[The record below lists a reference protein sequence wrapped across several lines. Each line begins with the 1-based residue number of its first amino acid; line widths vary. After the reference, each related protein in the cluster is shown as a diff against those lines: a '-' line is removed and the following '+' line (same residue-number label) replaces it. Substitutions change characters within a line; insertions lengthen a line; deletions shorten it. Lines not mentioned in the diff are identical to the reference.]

1 MKLPSK
7 EPKPLEAGIY
17 KTDYL
22 NLNPLFKA
30 YPSKKH
36 YKNEEGYILKSW
48 EEAYGIHEDARI
60 KDVNPAYIASI
71 LFNNHVS
78 QRRI

>member
-7 EPKPLEAGIY
+7 EPKPLEPGIY

-30 YPSKKH
+30 YPSKNDFL
-36 YKNEEGYILKSW
+36 NEKGYILQSW
-48 EEAYGIHEDARI
+48 EEAYAIHEDAQV
-60 KDVNPAYIASI
+60 KDINPAYIASI
-71 LFNNHVS
+71 LFN
-78 QRRI
+78 